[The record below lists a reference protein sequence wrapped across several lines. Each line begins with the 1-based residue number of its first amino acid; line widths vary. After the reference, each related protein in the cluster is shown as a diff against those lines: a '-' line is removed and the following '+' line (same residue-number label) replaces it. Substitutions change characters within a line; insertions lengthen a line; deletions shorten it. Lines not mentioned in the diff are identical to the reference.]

1 MYDGAT
7 IVATSLKI
15 EHFNGWKLKSPLG
28 ILENKFTKVIKYDS
42 ETFQK
47 KINAQFAWIYYK
59 PTKECWED
67 WVALEDCMNCIKVLC
82 RVDHEDGKEE
92 IYLDFNKNVLKTS
105 LSPQWLV
112 VYVAHNFYKP
122 PYKHL
127 KGCINIFNTSNNKQN
142 KKPQKRFIIMCK
154 SCENKKCVLQIVQ
167 GLTNCCIKIKALWF
181 WTSPSCHIFLHQKV
195 FIKKIIYILCETSK
209 LETLQLHFC
218 ILWNGIWN
226 PHEWR
231 L

>member
-1 MYDGAT
+1 MPLISNASIQKKLQLIQTFNPRRKAMDDGAA

-15 EHFNGWKLKSPLG
+15 EHYNGWKLKSPLG
-28 ILENKFTKVIKYDS
+28 ILENKFTKVITYES

-47 KINAQFAWIYYK
+47 KVDAQFAWIYYK

-105 LSPQWLV
+105 LSPPWLV

-127 KGCINIFNTSNNKQN
+127 KGCINIFDTSNNKQN
-142 KKPQKRFIIMCK
+142 KKTT
-154 SCENKKCVLQIVQ
+154 E
-167 GLTNCCIKIKALWF
+167 KI
-181 WTSPSCHIFLHQKV
+181 HNHV
-195 FIKKIIYILCETSK
+195 
-209 LETLQLHFC
+209 
-218 ILWNGIWN
+218 
-226 PHEWR
+226 
-231 L
+231 